1 MPERPL
7 PPVTQAPLP
16 IDRYPIPPSGG
27 NLTQIPQATA
37 LAPIPSQRDV
47 TDNSN
52 TSSSSDRNNLAFI
65 NKLDAWRKHN
75 QINDLKGLEIPG
87 NYPEKV
93 SSAGGATDGKVAVA
107 VKVDKDGKIIPNT
120 LELMGN
126 FSNEEA
132 FEKAAISAI
141 ERYSFRPTGQ
151 TVGYVI
157 TVPFKNDSSVLKS
170 PTQLQPPVALPNSAG
185 LLNLPKL
192 SSPTNAPPSTITGTP
207 AQNLMEKLRRNL
219 TNTPPSST
227 TDKKPENTTN
237 TSRSN
242 TTDKKPE
249 SITNTSRSNTTDKK
263 PESTTNT
270 SPSSTTDKKP
280 ENTTNTSR
288 SNTTDKKPENTT
300 NTSPSSTADKKPES
314 TTNTSR
320 SNTTDKKPEST
331 TNTSRSNTTDKKP
344 ESTTNT
350 SRSNTTDTSAQNL
363 INKLRRSLSDTPPS
377 RTTDTPRSNTTDKTP
392 PNPTKE

>member
-1 MPERPL
+1 MPLNPDGTVPQQSMLPPTTMPERPL

-37 LAPIPSQRDV
+37 FAPSQSQRAV

-52 TSSSSDRNNLAFI
+52 SSSSSDRNNLAFI
-65 NKLDAWRKHN
+65 EKLGDWSKRN
-75 QINDLKGLEIPG
+75 QTNDPKRLDISA

-93 SSAGGATDGKVAVA
+93 RAVGGPNSGIVSVA
-107 VKVDKDGKIIPNT
+107 VKVEPNGKIDSNT
-120 LELMGN
+120 LEVLGSDV
-126 FSNEEA
+126 SNNVFDREA
-132 FEKAAISAI
+132 EAAVRRHQFPATGKV
-141 ERYSFRPTGQ
+141 EYYSVNVQ
-151 TVGYVI
+151 
-157 TVPFKNDSSVLKS
+157 FKNNNSNVLNS
-170 PTQLQPPVALPNSAG
+170 PTQLQPPAALPNSAG

-192 SSPTNAPPSTITGTP
+192 SNPTNAPRSTIMGTP

-242 TTDKKPE
+242 
-249 SITNTSRSNTTDKK
+249 
-263 PESTTNT
+263 
-270 SPSSTTDKKP
+270 TTDKKP

-377 RTTDTPRSNTTDKTP
+377 KTTDTPRSNTTDKTP